1 MTRRTLIKQTQKGKK
16 TPCTLFDQCSLAFF
30 TYSKTN
36 KLIFFWA
43 NFNHTTVC
51 LTEKNGEDRDFF
63 LFSFPDDNTFS
74 LVQRKQISCTDEDI
88 KLGAKLKVKTRTK
101 VYMGYLLNFGK

>member
-1 MTRRTLIKQTQKGKK
+1 MTCRTLIKQTQKGKK

-30 TYSKTN
+30 IYSKTN
-36 KLIFFWA
+36 KLIFSCA

-51 LTEKNGEDRDFF
+51 LTEINGEDRDFF

-88 KLGAKLKVKTRTK
+88 KLGAKLKVKTGAK

>member
-1 MTRRTLIKQTQKGKK
+1 MTCRTLIKQTQKGKK
-16 TPCTLFDQCSLAFF
+16 TPCTLLDQCSLAFF
-30 TYSKTN
+30 IYSKTN
-36 KLIFFWA
+36 KLIFSCA

-51 LTEKNGEDRDFF
+51 LTEINGEDRDFF